1 VEDQRFPGGKG
12 FTKSRRA
19 DEEED
24 LPRPKRKSGIDTAVK
39 KLSKYLKVEATLLR
53 ESDRTWAV
61 SKART
66 TIAYVM
72 MRRLGYRL
80 KDVAAYFGRSAAT
93 TGTLMARLG
102 ERMQTDPKQK
112 LDVDPLIRKVRL

>member
-1 VEDQRFPGGKG
+1 MEDQRFPGGKG

-53 ESDRTWAV
+53 ESDRSWAV

-72 MRRLGYRL
+72 VRRLGYRL
-80 KDVAAYFGRSAAT
+80 KDVAAYFG
-93 TGTLMARLG
+93 GTLMARLG